1 MACRYLFEVIRRAGF
16 YPLSCHF
23 CPDLGFTAAY
33 FRPVHTPFWAAAL
46 VGVFIAGVAIAIET
60 RIRRI
65 SLERL
70 LGIAG
75 GATIGL
81 IGAAL
86 VSLVLGR
93 LGAESSPTL
102 HFVQVICLLLL
113 VYFGAVTG
121 AAKGRN
127 AESGRSRRDLRRR
140 EIVEEIFKIL
150 DTSVIIDGRIA
161 DIAETG
167 FLDGV
172 LVIPQFVLR
181 ELQTGGRFRR
191 FDEAQSRPPRARH
204 PAAHPEDG
212 ATSTCRS
219 WRRISRR
226 SAKST

>member
-1 MACRYLFEVIRRAGF
+1 MLDSILFRAIF
-16 YPLSCHF
+16 VLIS
-23 CPDLGFTAAY
+23 GFTAAY

-46 VGVFIAGVAIAIET
+46 AGVFIAGVAIAIET

-93 LGAESSPTL
+93 LGAETSPTL

-121 AAKGRN
+121 AAKGQLLNLSAFGGVFGSEKHRRTN
-127 AESGRSRRDLRRR
+127 AEDSGYQRDYRRPYRRH
-140 EIVEEIFKIL
+140 
-150 DTSVIIDGRIA
+150 
-161 DIAETG
+161 
-167 FLDGV
+167 
-172 LVIPQFVLR
+172 
-181 ELQTGGRFRR
+181 RR
-191 FDEAQSRPPRARH
+191 H
-204 PAAHPEDG
+204 
-212 ATSTCRS
+212 
-219 WRRISRR
+219 RISRWRAGDSAVR
-226 SAKST
+226 SA